1 MLPGISCDQFSGTE
15 TRYGIIAHGWKRNWV
30 HRWVN
35 WWKHLSRHFT
45 LLSSVEYLIKHSQWI
60 SQAAKLFINC
70 ASALRCFLA
79 SFYVDWKSSPP
90 LLTCVADVFPENVFN
105 LHENSYLCS
114 TVCLPFFSL
123 RSVDLIFQHPFLLP
137 NERYLKQFTSTVN
150 IVKFSSRE
158 KCLKSFPLQPAKP
171 QRNELENSDIS
182 WDSCS
187 RFLLSVA

>member
-90 LLTCVADVFPENVFN
+90 LLSLDLRRWRFPRKRLQSPWKFISLFHRMFAVLFSPFCWFNISTSFLVAKRT
-105 LHENSYLCS
+105 LLK
-114 TVCLPFFSL
+114 TVHKHSKYCE
-123 RSVDLIFQHPFLLP
+123 IFQQGKMF
-137 NERYLKQFTSTVN
+137 E
-150 IVKFSSRE
+150 KFSSATCKATAEWTR
-158 KCLKSFPLQPAKP
+158 K
-171 QRNELENSDIS
+171 QRY
-182 WDSCS
+182 
-187 RFLLSVA
+187 